1 MKRIRKNDLVEVIR
15 GDSAG
20 PTPRRVIQVLDGGQ
34 RLVVEGVNRVFKHV
48 RKGHPKSPA
57 GGRLQFERP
66 INSSNVLLYCESCGK
81 GVRVGARYT
90 EDGSKERFCRSC
102 GRAMGQL
109 SPPRAHYA
117 KK

>member
-1 MKRIRKNDLVEVIR
+1 MRRIRKNDLVTVIS

-20 PTPRRVIQVLDGGQ
+20 ATPRRVIQVLEGG
-34 RLVVEGVNRVFKHV
+34 RKLVVEGVNRVYKHV

-57 GGRLQFERP
+57 GGRLQLDKP
-66 INSSNVLLYCESCGK
+66 IDSSNVLLFCESCSK

-102 GRAMGQL
+102 GRAMGRI
-109 SPPRAHYA
+109 SPPRPRYA